1 MQSSDYWR
9 LCDHLSIFQSIMLI
23 LGYDPENQTSYQVEN
38 HKRASLPTG
47 YGALKTALINA
58 ALSKHIVGTLAYEN
72 FDYRGNLLDK
82 PILDIDQS
90 ILLVD
95 SLREYL
101 GQRGLKEGFFFPEGS
116 IFEDYLNPRNSFF
129 APKLAASIY
138 AWKAITENQ
147 SALSGRTPKQALEKW
162 LRENANKYG
171 LTKEDGTPN
180 ETGIQEICKI
190 ANWKPEGGAA
200 KTPNHSIVQD
210 NSPTPAQK
218 PQKLKIFG
226 SIAADLDEIFDEIPF

>member
-82 PILDIDQS
+82 PILDIDLS

-116 IFEDYLNPRNSFF
+116 ILRTILIRGILFRS
-129 APKLAASIY
+129 KLAASIY
-138 AWKAITENQ
+138 AWKAITEDQ
-147 SALSGRTPKQALEKW
+147 SALSGRTPKTS
-162 LRENANKYG
+162 LREMAERKC
-171 LTKEDGTPN
+171 E
-180 ETGIQEICKI
+180 
-190 ANWKPEGGAA
+190 
-200 KTPNHSIVQD
+200 
-210 NSPTPAQK
+210 
-218 PQKLKIFG
+218 
-226 SIAADLDEIFDEIPF
+226 